1 MSETSKFT
9 KGAIVRLNSGGP
21 KMTALSDAVA
31 DKILCQWFDRN
42 GKTINPNSIRQLYES
57 LKKLRVI

>member
-21 KMTALSDAVA
+21 KMTALSDAVE

-42 GKTINPNSIRQLYES
+42 GKTHKAEFDTAAL
-57 LKKLRVI
+57 